1 MQDNDKF
8 RESIACAPLSESI
21 VVQAGPGS
29 GKTTLLME
37 RLKYIIKERQKN
49 YLGIGCIT
57 YTNAA
62 KNEIITRLEKEGVQ
76 LPSNLFIG
84 TIHSFLL
91 EFVIKPYSHLFS
103 KENIPFKLAPFG
115 FARKYK
121 REISQMLNKPLYF
134 IDASII
140 DALESLNRDEN
151 GDPFCYRG
159 KIPNDV
165 AIWWKKLLKEN
176 GYIDQQ
182 DVVYLSYL
190 ILKKYEHICNSL
202 SVRFPY
208 ILVDEYQDVTYFQE
222 KLFLLL
228 NHSTFFCVGDSN
240 QSIFGFTGAQP
251 ENFISKWESESYKS
265 YTLCNNFRSTKH
277 IIHLANTK
285 TDIEQVEA
293 GTYATSDQKVVFIN
307 DVEEVSEAI
316 NLFHRIRDNV
326 EFDEDY
332 NPYIILA
339 RQNKYIR
346 EIINLINNQEIEPN
360 MFFQKLKK
368 EHYRRYKILHNS
380 LIAILFRRENDFK
393 QAVDR
398 IEEAFSYLFFNE
410 HPNFVD
416 LASIGYDKFM
426 WKKLQVYTLQYL
438 DSLVLSETSVVEL
451 FSEMKD
457 FISNLSKDLYG
468 IAIGNKLRM
477 LNYNWK
483 NQVRASKN
491 TTISQLIDQLEIES
505 NLSNSEGNVISI
517 HNAKGQEAE
526 CVLVLA
532 ESKSQLDEWL
542 AQNNETEEA
551 RVGYVAF
558 SRARK
563 LLCVWAPLIEEKDY
577 AYLKEDV
584 VFIDNSYSLEEET
597 VK

>member
-1 MQDNDKF
+1 MKDNDKF
-8 RESIACAPLSESI
+8 RESIACAPLSGSI

-29 GKTTLLME
+29 GKTTLLIE
-37 RLKYIIKERQKN
+37 RLKYVIEKRQKN

-62 KNEIITRLEKEGVQ
+62 KNEIISRLEKEGVQ

-91 EFVIKPYSHLFS
+91 DFVIKPYSHFFNN
-103 KENIPFKLAPFG
+103 EGTPFKLASFG
-115 FARKYK
+115 FARNFKNAIATMLK
-121 REISQMLNKPLYF
+121 RPAYL
-134 IDASII
+134 IDSSTLEAF
-140 DALESLNRDEN
+140 ESLNRDKN
-151 GDPFCYRG
+151 GYPFCYRG
-159 KIPNDV
+159 KISSDV
-165 AIWWKKLLKEN
+165 AHWWKSLLKRN

-182 DVVYLSYL
+182 DIVYLSYL
-190 ILKKYEHICNSL
+190 ILNKYEHIRDSL
-202 SVRFPY
+202 SARFPY

-228 NHSTFFCVGDSN
+228 NNSTFFCVGDSN
-240 QSIFGFTGAQP
+240 QSIFGFTGAKP
-251 ENFISKWESESYKS
+251 ENFISKWENESYKS
-265 YTLCNNFRSTKH
+265 YKLSNNFRSAKH
-277 IIHLANTK
+277 IIHFANTK

-293 GTYATSDQKVVFIN
+293 GTNGTSGQKVVFFN

-316 NLFHRIRDNV
+316 KLFHRIRNNV
-326 EFDEDY
+326 ECYEDY

-346 EIINLINNQEIEPN
+346 DISNLIKNQEIAPN
-360 MFFQKLKK
+360 LFYQKLQK
-368 EHYRRYKILHNS
+368 EHYRRYKILYNS
-380 LIAILFRRENDFK
+380 MIAILFRRESNFD
-393 QAVDR
+393 QAVER

-410 HPNFVD
+410 HPNFID

-426 WKKLQVYTLQYL
+426 WKKLHIYTLQFL
-438 DSLVLSETSVVEL
+438 DGLILSETTVAEL
-451 FSEMKD
+451 FEEMKE
-457 FISNLSKDLYG
+457 FISNLSKELYG
-468 IAIGNKLRM
+468 IPIGNKLRM

-483 NQVRASKN
+483 NQGRASKG
-491 TTISQLIDQLEIES
+491 TTLSQLIDQLEIES

-542 AQNNETEEA
+542 ALNIETEEA

-577 AYLKEDV
+577 AHLNENV
-584 VFIDNSYSLEEET
+584 IFIDSSYISMKET
-597 VK
+597 I

>member
-1 MQDNDKF
+1 MRDNDKF

-29 GKTTLLME
+29 GKTSLLIE
-37 RLKYIIKERQKN
+37 RLKYIIEKRQKH

-62 KNEIITRLEKEGVQ
+62 KDEIISRLEKEGVQ

-91 EFVIKPYSHLFS
+91 DFVIKPYSHFFNN
-103 KENIPFKLAPFG
+103 EDIPYKLASFG
-115 FARKYK
+115 FARNYK
-121 REISQMLNKPLYF
+121 NEIATRLKRPHYL
-134 IDASII
+134 IDSSTLEAF
-140 DALESLNRDEN
+140 ESLNRDKN
-151 GDPFCYRG
+151 GNPFCHRG
-159 KIPNDV
+159 EISSEV
-165 AIWWKKLLKEN
+165 ANWWKSLLKRN

-182 DVVYLSYL
+182 DIVYLSYL
-190 ILKKYEHICNSL
+190 ILNRYEHIRDSL

-228 NHSTFFCVGDSN
+228 NDSTFFCVGDSN
-240 QSIFGFTGAQP
+240 QSVFGFTGAQP
-251 ENFISKWESESYKS
+251 ENFKSKWESESYKS
-265 YTLCNNFRSTKH
+265 YKLSNNFRSAKH
-277 IIHLANTK
+277 IIQFANNK
-285 TDIEQVEA
+285 TNIEQVEA
-293 GTYATSDQKVVFIN
+293 GTNGASNQKVVFFK
-307 DVEEVSEAI
+307 DMEEITEVI
-316 NLFHRIRDNV
+316 KLFHRIRDNV
-326 EFDEDY
+326 EYDEDY

-346 EIINLINNQEIEPN
+346 GIRNIIKNQDIEPN
-360 MFFQKLKK
+360 MFFEKLKK
-368 EHYRRYKILHNS
+368 EHYRRYKILYNS
-380 LIAILFRRENDFK
+380 LIAVLYRRENDFN
-393 QAVDR
+393 QAVER

-438 DSLVLSETSVVEL
+438 DSLVLSETTIAEL
-451 FSEMKD
+451 FNKMKD

-468 IAIGNKLRM
+468 IPIGNKLRM

-483 NQVRASKN
+483 NQVMASKG
-491 TTISQLIDQLEIES
+491 TTITQLMERLEIES
-505 NLSNSEGNVISI
+505 NLSNSKGNVISI

-532 ESKSQLDEWL
+532 ETKSQLDEWL
-542 AQNNETEEA
+542 ALNNETEEA

-558 SRARK
+558 TRARK
-563 LLCVWAPLIEEKDY
+563 LLCVWAPLIDEKDY
-577 AYLKEDV
+577 EYLKENV
-584 VFIDNSYSLEEET
+584 TFIDNSSLKEEVNT
-597 VK
+597 

>member
-1 MQDNDKF
+1 MKDDGKF
-8 RESIACAPLSESI
+8 RESIVFSPLSEPI

-29 GKTTLLME
+29 GKTTLLIE
-37 RLKYIIKERQKN
+37 RLKYIIEKRQKN
-49 YLGIGCIT
+49 YLGTGCIT

-62 KNEIITRLEKEGVQ
+62 KDEIISRLEKEGVQ

-91 EFVIKPYSHLFS
+91 DFVIKPYSHFFNN
-103 KENIPFKLAPFG
+103 EDIPFKLASFG
-115 FARKYK
+115 FARNYK
-121 REISQMLNKPLYF
+121 NDIATMLKRPPYLINNSTLEAF
-134 IDASII
+134 
-140 DALESLNRDEN
+140 ESLNRDKN
-151 GDPFCYRG
+151 GNPFCYRG
-159 KIPNDV
+159 KIPSDV
-165 AIWWKKLLKEN
+165 AKWWKSLLKRD

-190 ILKKYEHICNSL
+190 ILNKYEHIRDAL

-208 ILVDEYQDVTYFQE
+208 MLVDEYQDVTYFQE
-222 KLFLLL
+222 RLFLLL

-240 QSIFGFTGAQP
+240 QSVFGFTGAQP
-251 ENFISKWESESYKS
+251 ENFKSKWENESYKTYKLS
-265 YTLCNNFRSTKH
+265 NNFRSAKH
-277 IIHLANTK
+277 IIHLANNK

-293 GTYATSDQKVVFIN
+293 GINGTSDQKVVFFK
-307 DVEEVSEAI
+307 DVEQVSEVI
-316 NLFHRIRDNV
+316 KLFHRIRDNV
-326 EFDEDY
+326 ECDEDY

-346 EIINLINNQEIEPN
+346 VISNLIKNQDIEPN

-368 EHYRRYKILHNS
+368 EHYRRYKILYNS
-380 LIAILFRRENDFK
+380 LIAILFRRESDFK
-393 QAVDR
+393 QAVER
-398 IEEAFSYLFFNE
+398 IEEAFSYLLFNE

-438 DSLVLSETSVVEL
+438 DGLVLSETTVAEL
-451 FSEMKD
+451 FEEMKD
-457 FISNLSKDLYG
+457 FISNLSKDLFG
-468 IAIGNKLRM
+468 IPIGNKLRM

-483 NQVRASKN
+483 NQVKASKG
-491 TTISQLIDQLEIES
+491 TTISQLVDQLEIES

-542 AQNNETEEA
+542 ALNNETEEA

-563 LLCVWAPLIEEKDY
+563 LLCVWAPLIEEEDY
-577 AYLKEDV
+577 AHLDENV
-584 VFIDNSYSLEEET
+584 TFLDNSYISMKET
-597 VK
+597 V